1 MSNSTSSTSSTRTN
15 PIALVTGAS
24 RGLGKSI
31 ALELAARG
39 HDVVLTYR
47 THPEEARAV
56 VAEIEARGQRGHA
69 LLLDVAQPAT
79 FAAFVE
85 ELRPMLPR
93 GRLDFLVNNAGSGG
107 HAPFAEVTEAQLE
120 ELLAVHFK
128 GPFFLTQK
136 LVPLLADG
144 GAVVNVTT
152 GLTRYTYPGQAA
164 YASAKGALEVF
175 TRQLARELAPR
186 RIAVNAV
193 APGGIETDFGDG
205 VMKLPALQR
214 AVIEQTPYGRMG
226 QPTDV
231 GALVALLA
239 DPGTRWMTGQRLEL
253 TGGFAL

>member
-1 MSNSTSSTSSTRTN
+1 MNNGPNNDRN
-15 PIALVTGAS
+15 PIALVTGGS
-24 RGLGKSI
+24 RGLGRSI
-31 ALELAARG
+31 AVELAARG

-47 THPEEARAV
+47 THPEEAHAAVAAIEKCGRRAY
-56 VAEIEARGQRGHA
+56 A
-69 LLLDVAQPAT
+69 LALDVGKPSTFAT
-79 FAAFVE
+79 FVT
-85 ELRPMLPR
+85 ELRTLLPA
-93 GRLDFLVNNAGSGG
+93 GHLDFLVNNAGSGG
-107 HAPFAEVTEAQLE
+107 HAPFAEVTEAQLD

-128 GPFFLTQK
+128 GPFFLTQR

-175 TRQLARELAPR
+175 TRQLARDLAPR

-205 VMKLPALQR
+205 LMKLPALQK

-226 QPTDV
+226 QPSDIGT
-231 GALVALLA
+231 LVALLA